1 MISSIKQ
8 EIIKICTG
16 DNLTRTVP
24 LYKSKN
30 SGILGHIIIVIIHL
44 HIYPF
49 LIGSKKIRNSSP
61 FNIHTVCVLWMQVK
75 LIDETNLRVIL
86 AFQPNEYSAIYFI
99 FGDDL
104 LN

>member
-1 MISSIKQ
+1 MISSIKK

-49 LIGSKKIRNSSP
+49 LIGSKTIYVSR
-61 FNIHTVCVLWMQVK
+61 LL
-75 LIDETNLRVIL
+75 LIYTLC
-86 AFQPNEYSAIYFI
+86 AFC
-99 FGDDL
+99 GCR
-104 LN
+104 